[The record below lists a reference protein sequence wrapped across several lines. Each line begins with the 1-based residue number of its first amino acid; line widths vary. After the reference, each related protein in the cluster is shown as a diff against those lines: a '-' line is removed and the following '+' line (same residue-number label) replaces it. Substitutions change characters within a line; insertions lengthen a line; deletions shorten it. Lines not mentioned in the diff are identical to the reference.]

1 MGLFVSGIL
10 STRQKLDSAKPLPPS
25 GRSTLRLIAG
35 GQQLVAG
42 RSHGAAPKVRMIDV
56 ATASVKREF
65 EGPTGKE
72 LVLSVDVSQD
82 GQRIVAVATNR
93 STQVCTAYVWD
104 HDSGNILRIIPC
116 GFHEAFACARFL
128 PNGSELLISSG
139 DPDFGTRLWDL
150 SQDREVRQYTQA
162 TTRARVIAISPDER
176 TFAVIVG
183 YRVRLFHTDDAD
195 WFRVIPA
202 QKCSDVAFTSDGRH
216 LIIGQA
222 DSLSI
227 RSLASGDVIH
237 ELAAETVRFDA
248 IATSPDGRFLVSGG
262 GGVWSEEQGTIV
274 GGRRKVS
281 WDKSTVSVSR

>member
-1 MGLFVSGIL
+1 
-10 STRQKLDSAKPLPPS
+10 
-25 GRSTLRLIAG
+25 
-35 GQQLVAG
+35 
-42 RSHGAAPKVRMIDV
+42 
-56 ATASVKREF
+56 
-65 EGPTGKE
+65 
-72 LVLSVDVSQD
+72 
-82 GQRIVAVATNR
+82 
-93 STQVCTAYVWD
+93 
-104 HDSGNILRIIPC
+104 
-116 GFHEAFACARFL
+116 L

-150 SQDREVRQYTQA
+150 SQDREVRQYNQA

-227 RSLASGDVIH
+227 RSLASGDVVH
-237 ELAAETVRFDA
+237 EFAAETVRFDA

-281 WDKSTVSVSR
+281 WGKSTVSVSR